1 MNFVYALSRLLKINK
16 NSFIRSMSSFS
27 GLPHRYEIFLKK
39 KGVTFI
45 NDSKA
50 TSFQATKFALSSSK
64 NIYWI
69 LGGLPKEKDRI
80 NLRHIKSNVIKSY
93 IIGNNIN
100 FFKKQ
105 LRNKIK
111 FSVKKKLKNAI
122 ISALK
127 AIQRSKKDHNTIL
140 LSPGAASF
148 DQFKNFENRGNE
160 FKKLS
165 KLYAKK
171 FI

>member
-1 MNFVYALSRLLKINK
+1 MNKPRAREDFIKIMKSFRGLS
-16 NSFIRSMSSFS
+16 
-27 GLPHRYEIFLKK
+27 HRFEIFLKRN
-39 KGVTFI
+39 GVTFI

-50 TSFQATKFALSSSK
+50 TSFKATEPALTGLK

-69 LGGLPKEKDRI
+69 LGGLPKKGDRI
-80 NLRHIKSNVIKSY
+80 RLTKCKKNIIKCY
-93 IIGNNIN
+93 LIGKNIN
-100 FFKKQ
+100 FFKNQ

-111 FSVKKKLKNAI
+111 YSVTRNLKNAI

-127 AIQRSKKDHNTIL
+127 DVRLFKKTNNTIL

-165 KLYAKK
+165 RLYAKK